1 MNPPMT
7 DDLVGRLRKLLA
19 DAEQQRRE
27 ALNHLPGD
35 TKFMMLTNAAH
46 AERHVLA
53 QVPLLFARI
62 EALEAENRKLREAVA
77 PFLDLGPQTGA
88 WGVISKKLTGM
99 APLTLTVTKD
109 QFKALWALAK
119 DHTHAD

>member
-1 MNPPMT
+1 MT

-35 TKFMMLTNAAH
+35 TKFMMLTNSGH

-62 EALEAENRKLREAVA
+62 EALEAALKVIARKTSPTFGRGVMSGEEAA
-77 PFLDLGPQTGA
+77 SIA
-88 WGVISKKLTGM
+88 R
-99 APLTLTVTKD
+99 ATLTPE
-109 QFKALWALAK
+109 AP
-119 DHTHAD
+119 HAD